1 MRLGVLGI
9 RNFRLLFLGQATSSF
24 GDRLAPIAITFAVF
38 DLTKSTSEAA
48 YDLGFVFAAQTAPMF
63 LLVAVAGV
71 WGDRLPR
78 QLVMLSSDV
87 VRCASQG
94 TTAALLLLHQAQVW
108 ELVVLQAVYGA
119 ASAFFM
125 PAQIGLIPAGGT
137 LVALISPGVG

>member
-1 MRLGVLGI
+1 H
-9 RNFRLLFLGQATSSF
+9 SSF

-78 QLVMLSSDV
+78 QLAMLSSDV

-94 TTAALLLLHQAQVW
+94 TTAALLLPHQAQVW
-108 ELVVLQAVYGA
+108 ELVVLQAVYA
-119 ASAFFM
+119 RRTPS
-125 PAQIGLIPAGGT
+125 
-137 LVALISPGVG
+137 SCRRRSD